1 MIQGLDGRGHGRCAF
16 DWSRGCK
23 LYSSARMSTNFPAL
37 PFHNR
42 DAYHSLTPMA
52 HPLTNDA
59 IPMPESSDKKSADV
73 VPISAAGHRSTQ
85 RAPGGEDSK
94 AMEIEPAAPKSAE
107 PSTEVFAVFG
117 VEPEIQAYAMAKYS
131 RSSLSMKESLREIS
145 SQKAEKFLNT
155 FYFQYGHRSIA
166 DLAHIAL
173 AVERLSILAAIELA
187 DEQRWDGQE
196 RSTRY
201 QDFKKSGYFTP
212 DFGSDDDSRKLYRE
226 TLDFLFAE
234 YEALSAHM
242 TQHLIN
248 ITPKPSDMK
257 QDAYERTLKARA
269 FDITRYLL
277 PLATNTSL
285 GEIVNARTLEMQ
297 VAHLLSHTH
306 REVRTLGESLKKA
319 ATGAAYNVN
328 ADSLRDLVERIR
340 KVDPLLGSQAEQ
352 ELLREVRVAPTL
364 VKYADPNEYEMAT
377 RRELRQ
383 AASELMADEP
393 LAPSKAIVDL
403 LDEEPLEVE
412 IATTLLYE
420 HSHHSYRQ
428 IRQAVQVAGERR
440 RREIIDLGLR
450 HRGKHDEMLR
460 GFRAGQQFRFD
471 ILMDAGGFRDM
482 HRHRRCIQVMQGFT
496 TQHGYEMLLDVE
508 DAGMSVRFD
517 LAMRRVQ
524 AAVENLAGRKTPEAE
539 ENSQYAIPL
548 AFRKRA
554 LFKMDFAEAVY
565 ISELR
570 TTPAGHVSYRNVAYA
585 MYEAVARKYPALA
598 KYFRVHDVTAP
609 VDLLQR

>member
-1 MIQGLDGRGHGRCAF
+1 MPQTAKNEVIVMPDPSNRN
-16 DWSRGCK
+16 
-23 LYSSARMSTNFPAL
+23 SSAADS
-37 PFHNR
+37 
-42 DAYHSLTPMA
+42 
-52 HPLTNDA
+52 
-59 IPMPESSDKKSADV
+59 ISSS
-73 VPISAAGHRSTQ
+73 GHRSPNKAAENIAPIE
-85 RAPGGEDSK
+85 RASAGE
-94 AMEIEPAAPKSAE
+94 PP
-107 PSTEVFAVFG
+107 TEVFAVFG

-131 RSSLSMKESLREIS
+131 RSALSMKESLREIS

-173 AVERLSILAAIELA
+173 AIERLSILAAIELA

-201 QDFKKSGYFTP
+201 QDFRKSGYYTP
-212 DFGSDDDSRKLYRE
+212 DFGSDEEARKLYRE
-226 TLDFLFAE
+226 TLDFLFTE
-234 YEALSAHM
+234 YDALSAHM
-242 TQHLIN
+242 TQYLIN
-248 ITPKPSDMK
+248 ITPKPADMK
-257 QDAYERTLKARA
+257 QEAYERTLKARA

-285 GEIVNARTLEMQ
+285 GEIVNARTLETQ

-306 REVRTLGESLKKA
+306 KEVRSLGESLKKA

-328 ADSLRDLVERIR
+328 AESLQDLVLQI
-340 KVDPLLGSQAEQ
+340 KALDPKLGARAEQ
-352 ELLREVRVAPTL
+352 ELMREVKVAPTL
-364 VKYADPNEYEMAT
+364 VKYADPNSYEMET

-383 AASELMADEP
+383 AAKDLMAGEP
-393 LAPSKAIVDL
+393 VAPCKAIVDL
-403 LDEEPLEVE
+403 LDEEPLELE

-420 HSHHSYRQ
+420 HCHYSYRQ

-450 HRGKHDEMLR
+450 HRGKYDEMLR

-496 TQHGYEMLLDVE
+496 TQHGFEMLLDIE
-508 DAGMSVRFD
+508 DAGVRGRFES
-517 LAMRRVQ
+517 AMRRVQ
-524 AAVENLAGRKTPEAE
+524 AGVEKLASRITPEAE

-548 AFRKRA
+548 AYRKRA
-554 LFKMDFAEAVY
+554 LFKMDFAEAAY

>member
-1 MIQGLDGRGHGRCAF
+1 MH
-16 DWSRGCK
+16 
-23 LYSSARMSTNFPAL
+23 
-37 PFHNR
+37 
-42 DAYHSLTPMA
+42 
-52 HPLTNDA
+52 
-59 IPMPESSDKKSADV
+59 KSATNLV
-73 VPISAAGHRSTQ
+73 TMPVPPDDNPSPDAGPAGGPGHRSTQ
-85 RAPGGEDSK
+85 RATAAERPMLVGK
-94 AMEIEPAAPKSAE
+94 TEPEAPVANAAA

-173 AVERLSILAAIELA
+173 AIERLSILAAIELV

-201 QDFKKSGYFTP
+201 QDFRKSGYYVP
-212 DFGSDDDSRKLYRE
+212 DFGSDEEARRLYRE
-226 TLDFLFAE
+226 TMDFLFAE

-242 TQHLIN
+242 TRYLIS
-248 ITPKPSDMK
+248 ITPKPADMK

-285 GEIVNARTLEMQ
+285 GEIVNARTLENQ

-306 REVRTLGESLKKA
+306 KEVRTLGDALKKA
-319 ATGAAYNVN
+319 ATSPAYNVQ
-328 ADSLRDLVERIR
+328 ADSLRELVDQIR
-340 KVDPLLGSQAEQ
+340 ALDPELGARAGFH
-352 ELLREVRVAPTL
+352 LLRDVQVAPTL
-364 VKYADPNEYEMAT
+364 VKYADPNPYEIET
-377 RRELRQ
+377 RNELRQ
-383 AASELMADEP
+383 AAQELMAHEQ

-403 LDEEPLEVE
+403 LDEEPLEIE

-450 HRGKHDEMLR
+450 HRGKYDEMLR
-460 GFRAGQQFRFD
+460 AFRAGQQFRFD
-471 ILMDAGGFRDM
+471 ILMDTGGFRDM
-482 HRHRRCIQVMQGFT
+482 HRHRRCIQVMQAAT
-496 TQHGYEMLLDVE
+496 TQHGYEMLLDME
-508 DAGMSVRFD
+508 DAGVHARYEA
-517 LAMRRVQ
+517 AMRRVQ
-524 AAVENLAGRKTPEAE
+524 TAVSILAKRDTPEAE

-548 AFRKRA
+548 AFKKRA
-554 LFKMDFAEAVY
+554 LFKMDFAEVVY
-565 ISELR
+565 IAELR
-570 TTPAGHVSYRNVAYA
+570 TTPSGHVSYRNVAYA
-585 MYEAVARKYPALA
+585 IYEAVARKYPALA

>member
-1 MIQGLDGRGHGRCAF
+1 
-16 DWSRGCK
+16 
-23 LYSSARMSTNFPAL
+23 MSHTANVV
-37 PFHNR
+37 
-42 DAYHSLTPMA
+42 M
-52 HPLTNDA
+52 
-59 IPMPESSDKKSADV
+59 MPKPSDKNAEKDS
-73 VPISAAGHRSTQ
+73 SGHRSPLRAANAADKPASADEGVRATQ
-85 RAPGGEDSK
+85 S
-94 AMEIEPAAPKSAE
+94 E
-107 PSTEVFAVFG
+107 PSTEVYAVFG

-145 SQKAEKFLNT
+145 SHKAEKFLNT

-173 AVERLSILAAIELA
+173 AIERLSILAAIELA

-201 QDFKKSGYFTP
+201 QDFKKSGYYTP
-212 DFGSDDDSRKLYRE
+212 DFAGDGEARKLYRE

-234 YEALSAHM
+234 YETLSAHM
-242 TQHLIN
+242 AGYLIS
-248 ITPKPSDMK
+248 ITPRPADMK
-257 QDAYERTLKARA
+257 QEAYERTLKARA

-285 GEIVNARTLEMQ
+285 GEIVNARTLETQ

-306 REVRTLGESLKKA
+306 KEVRALGESLKKA
-319 ATGAAYNVN
+319 ATGVAYNVH
-328 ADSLRDLVERIR
+328 ADSLRALVDQIR
-340 KVDPLLGSQAEQ
+340 AVNPELGARAEE

-364 VKYADPNEYEMAT
+364 VKYADPNPYEMDT
-377 RRELRQ
+377 RRDLRQ
-383 AASELMADEP
+383 AARELMAHEQ

-428 IRQAVQVAGERR
+428 LRQAVQVAGERQ

-450 HRGKHDEMLR
+450 RRGKHDDMLR
-460 GFRAGQQFRFD
+460 AFRAGQQFRFD
-471 ILMDAGGFRDM
+471 ILMDTGGFRDM
-482 HRHRRCIQVMQGFT
+482 HRHRRCVQVMQSST
-496 TQHGYEMLLDVE
+496 TQHGYEMLMDLE
-508 DAGMSVRFD
+508 DAGARGRFD
-517 LAMRRVQ
+517 AAMRRAQ
-524 AAVENLAGRKTPEAE
+524 ECVENLARRDAPEAE
-539 ENSQYAIPL
+539 QNSQYAIPL

-554 LFKMDFAEAVY
+554 LFKMDFAEVVY

-585 MYEAVARKYPALA
+585 MYEAVARKHPALA

>member
-1 MIQGLDGRGHGRCAF
+1 MSQNANVLTMPKP
-16 DWSRGCK
+16 SNK
-23 LYSSARMSTNFPAL
+23 NSA
-37 PFHNR
+37 
-42 DAYHSLTPMA
+42 TPEK
-52 HPLTNDA
+52 D
-59 IPMPESSDKKSADV
+59 S
-73 VPISAAGHRSTQ
+73 GHRSPLRSTGTDGSVAEIP
-85 RAPGGEDSK
+85 APV
-94 AMEIEPAAPKSAE
+94 AAE

-131 RSSLSMKESLREIS
+131 RSALSMKESLREIS
-145 SQKAEKFLNT
+145 TQKAEKFLNT

-173 AVERLSILAAIELA
+173 AIERLSILAAIELA

-201 QDFKKSGYFTP
+201 QDFKKSGYYTP
-212 DFGSDDDSRKLYRE
+212 DFGSDDEGRKLYRE

-242 TQHLIN
+242 TQYLIN
-248 ITPKPSDMK
+248 ITPKPADMK

-285 GEIVNARTLEMQ
+285 GEIVNARTLETQ

-306 REVRTLGESLKKA
+306 KEVRVLGESLKKA

-328 ADSLRDLVERIR
+328 AESLQDLVARIR
-340 KVDPLLGSQAEQ
+340 AVDAELGARAEQ
-352 ELLREVRVAPTL
+352 ELLHEVCVAPTL
-364 VKYADPNEYEMAT
+364 VKYADPNAYEMET
-377 RRELRQ
+377 RRGLRQ
-383 AASELMADEP
+383 AAREMMAGEAV
-393 LAPSKAIVDL
+393 APSKAIVDL

-420 HSHHSYRQ
+420 HCHHSYRQ

-440 RREIIDLGLR
+440 RREIIDLGLK
-450 HRGKHDEMLR
+450 HRGRHDEMLR

-471 ILMDAGGFRDM
+471 ILMDTGGFRDM

-496 TQHGYEMLLDVE
+496 TQHGFEMLLDME
-508 DAGMSVRFD
+508 DAGVRGRYE

-524 AAVENLAGRKTPEAE
+524 TAVEKLSVRKTPEAE
-539 ENSQYAIPL
+539 ENAQYAIPL
-548 AFRKRA
+548 AYRKRA